1 MDGTIPPG
9 STARGAPH
17 VGAPSAVN
25 VFIGDARLAI
35 GALNECRHFALTRV
49 LGMPRADA
57 NLLTFVLVLAAA
69 ESALATTRRVV
80 HGPLPLSGADAAIGG
95 VLLREAAFSVAGPA
109 ARKVPFAG
117 ALLTVAMLGALT
129 PALRRTVRGIRA
141 AELRV
146 RRQRM
151 SVYYGA

>member
-1 MDGTIPPG
+1 MDANIPPG
-9 STARGAPH
+9 STAHGAPH

-49 LGMPRADA
+49 LGMPRAEA

-80 HGPLPLSGADAAIGG
+80 HGPFPLSGADAAMGG
-95 VLLREAAFSVAGPA
+95 VLIREAAFGVAGPA

-129 PALRRTVRGIRA
+129 PALRRTLRSIRA
-141 AELRV
+141 VELRV

-151 SVYYGA
+151 SVYSGA